1 VAGCIVLDG
10 TITRS
15 SEARV
20 LRDNVVI
27 HTGRIGSLRR
37 FKDDVSEVK
46 SGMECGITLDNFGD
60 VKTGD
65 ILEAFS
71 TEKVAGELFA

>member
-1 VAGCIVLDG
+1 M
-10 TITRS
+10 
-15 SEARV
+15 

-37 FKDDVSEVK
+37 FKDDVPEVK
-46 SGMECGITLDNFGD
+46 SGMECGVTLDNFGD
-60 VKTGD
+60 VKQGD